1 MQESVFKLAP
11 GHDECQPEPGRWF
24 GSQAQITF
32 PGSMESTR
40 ALRADLFDPTSLAA
54 LGRIEIVARWIV
66 DGFMSGLHRSP
77 RKGFSVEFAEYRPY
91 QSGDDLRYI
100 DWKIAARS
108 DRWVV
113 RQYEE
118 ETNLRASLVLD
129 VSRSMAWSGAQF
141 RVGRDAAPS
150 DRLTKL
156 AYAERLTAALAL
168 LLLRQRDAV
177 GLVRFDD
184 QIRTAVA
191 PRARTGQW
199 RRVISA
205 LEEPGSGKASSAP
218 EALHQAARLI
228 NRRGLIVLI
237 SDLLM
242 DLPDVERAMRALRA
256 GGHDVTVLHVM
267 DPAERELPSSGEAL
281 FVDPESDLAVPASIA
296 DVRLAYRNTVDE
308 VIGEWRSM
316 FGSLGIGYAVVSTDA
331 PFGVPLRRA
340 FAARQQLP

>member
-1 MQESVFKLAP
+1 
-11 GHDECQPEPGRWF
+11 
-24 GSQAQITF
+24 
-32 PGSMESTR
+32 MES
-40 ALRADLFDPTSLAA
+40 LKSQRADLFDPASLAA
-54 LGRIEIVARWIV
+54 LGRIEIIARWIV

-91 QSGDDLRYI
+91 QPGDDLRYI

-118 ETNLRASLVLD
+118 ETNLRASVVLD
-129 VSRSMAWSGAQF
+129 VSRSMAWSGSGL
-141 RVGRDAAPS
+141 RIGDAAS
-150 DRLTKL
+150 AERLTKL

-184 QIRTAVA
+184 RIRSSIP
-191 PRARTGQW
+191 PRARNGQW
-199 RRVISA
+199 RRVVAA
-205 LEEPGSGKASSAP
+205 LEEPGTGKASSAP

-228 NRRGLIVLI
+228 SRRGLIVLI

-242 DLPDVERAMRALRA
+242 DLPDVERAMRGLRA
-256 GGHDVTVLHVM
+256 AGHDITVLHVM

-281 FVDPESDLAVPASIA
+281 FVDPESDLSVPATVA
-296 DVRLAYRNTVDE
+296 DVRVAYRNTVEE

-316 FGSLGIGYAVVSTDA
+316 FGSLGIGYEIVSTDA

>member
-1 MQESVFKLAP
+1 M
-11 GHDECQPEPGRWF
+11 EPV
-24 GSQAQITF
+24 
-32 PGSMESTR
+32 
-40 ALRADLFDPTSLAA
+40 RADLFDPASLAS
-54 LGRIEIVARWIV
+54 LGRIEIVARWVV

-91 QSGDDLRYI
+91 QPGDDLRYI

-118 ETNLRASLVLD
+118 ETNLRASVVLD
-129 VSRSMAWSGAQF
+129 VSKSMAWSGTQMRGLPGLASD
-141 RVGRDAAPS
+141 GASP

-156 AYAERLTAALAL
+156 AYAERLTAALTL

-184 QIRTAVA
+184 RIRTAIP
-191 PRARTGQW
+191 PRARNGQW
-199 RRVISA
+199 RRVVSS
-205 LEEPGSGKASSAP
+205 LSEPGAGRASSAP
-218 EALHQAARLI
+218 DALHQAARLLS
-228 NRRGLIVLI
+228 RRGLIVLI

-242 DLPDVERAMRALRA
+242 DLPDVEGAMRGLRA
-256 GGHDVTVLHVM
+256 AGHDITVLHVM
-267 DPAERELPSSGEAL
+267 DPAERDLPSSGEAL
-281 FVDPESDLAVPASIA
+281 FVDPESELTVAASVA
-296 DVRLAYRNTVDE
+296 DVRAAYRNTVDE
-308 VIGEWRSM
+308 VIGEWRAM
-316 FGSLGIGYAVVSTDA
+316 FGALGIGYEVVLTDA

>member
-1 MQESVFKLAP
+1 
-11 GHDECQPEPGRWF
+11 
-24 GSQAQITF
+24 
-32 PGSMESTR
+32 MESPR
-40 ALRADLFDPTSLAA
+40 AVRADLFDPATLAA

-77 RKGFSVEFAEYRPY
+77 RKGFSVEFAEYRAY
-91 QSGDDLRYI
+91 QPGDDPRYV

-118 ETNLRASLVLD
+118 ETNLRSTIVLD
-129 VSRSMAWSGAQF
+129 VSKSMAWSGLQM
-141 RVGRDAAPS
+141 RPLTRESVDAS
-150 DRLTKL
+150 RLTKL

-177 GLVRFDD
+177 GLLRFDE
-184 QIRTAVA
+184 RVRSAVP
-191 PRARTGQW
+191 PRARHGQW

-205 LEEPGSGKASSAP
+205 LEEPGAGKASSAP
-218 EALHQAARLI
+218 DALHQAARLI
-228 NRRGLIVLI
+228 NRRGMIVFI

-242 DLPDVERAMRALRA
+242 NMPEVERAMRGLRA
-256 GGHDVTVLHVM
+256 AGHDVTVLHIM
-267 DPAERELPSSGEAL
+267 DPAERELPSTGEAL
-281 FVDPESDLAVPASIA
+281 FVDPETELTVPASIA
-296 DVRLAYRNTVDE
+296 DVRVAYKNTVEE
-308 VIGEWRSM
+308 VIGEWRAM
-316 FGSLGIGYAVVSTDA
+316 FGSLGFSYEIVSTDA